1 MLTILPQGFELK
13 LPLLGPYT
21 ADYTRNGRYL
31 LLGGLKGH
39 IAAFDWRDGKLATEL
54 HLNETIRDV
63 KWLHNEQFFAVAQK
77 KYTYIYDYAGVEIH
91 CLKSHI
97 EVTNMEFLPYHFL
110 LATVGT
116 AGFLKYQ
123 DTSTGTLVAEHRT
136 KMGAPSSM
144 TMNAYNA
151 IIHVGHAN
159 GTVTLWSPNMST
171 PLVKM
176 LTNRGPVRALAVDRG
191 GNYMATAGADAR
203 MNIFDIRTF
212 KEVHSYFTPT
222 PASTLHISDTGLLGV
237 GWGPHVTVWK
247 DALKTKQNSPYLTH
261 LQEASA
267 INSIRFCPYDDILGV
282 GHAGGFSSL
291 IVPGSGEPNFDA
303 LEANPY
309 ETKKQRREAEV
320 KALLNKLQP
329 EMIAL
334 DPNFVG
340 QIDQASKEVRK
351 GESEEKMRERMVCL
365 FSPCFW
371 CAVLTNE

>member
-1 MLTILPQGFELK
+1 
-13 LPLLGPYT
+13 
-21 ADYTRNGRYL
+21 
-31 LLGGLKGH
+31 
-39 IAAFDWRDGKLATEL
+39 
-54 HLNETIRDV
+54 
-63 KWLHNEQFFAVAQK
+63 
-77 KYTYIYDYAGVEIH
+77 
-91 CLKSHI
+91 
-97 EVTNMEFLPYHFL
+97 MEFLPYHFL
-110 LATVGT
+110 LATIGI
-116 AGFLKYQ
+116 AGYLKYQ
-123 DTSTGTLVAEHRT
+123 DTSTGALVAEHRT

-144 TMNAYNA
+144 CMNSRNA

-191 GNYMATAGADAR
+191 GHYMVTAGQDSR

-222 PASTLHISDTGLLGV
+222 PASTLHLSDTGLLGV

-247 DALKTKQNSPYLTH
+247 DALKTKANSPYLTH
-261 LQEASA
+261 LQEATA
-267 INSIRFCPYDDILGV
+267 INRVRFCPYDDILGV

-309 ETKKQRREAEV
+309 ETKKQRQEAEI

-340 QIDQASKEVRK
+340 KIDRASIDVRK
-351 GESEEKMRERMVCL
+351 GESEEMTRHKAVSSPSRNLLHVYILLMHQQQDEKLNAEVKRKQRGKNSALRRYLRKKGGKNVMDERRLKLETMNKERAKRNQGLPTTQREELGPALARFVRGK
-365 FSPCFW
+365 
-371 CAVLTNE
+371 

>member
-1 MLTILPQGFELK
+1 
-13 LPLLGPYT
+13 
-21 ADYTRNGRYL
+21 
-31 LLGGLKGH
+31 
-39 IAAFDWRDGKLATEL
+39 
-54 HLNETIRDV
+54 
-63 KWLHNEQFFAVAQK
+63 
-77 KYTYIYDYAGVEIH
+77 
-91 CLKSHI
+91 
-97 EVTNMEFLPYHFL
+97 MEFLPYHFL
-110 LATVGT
+110 LATIST

-123 DTSTGTLVAEHRT
+123 DTSTGALVAEHRT

-144 TMNAYNA
+144 CMNARNA

-159 GTVTLWSPNMST
+159 GTVTLWSPNMGT

-191 GNYMATAGADAR
+191 GHYMVTAGQDAR

-247 DALKTKQNSPYLTH
+247 DALKNKANSPYLTH

-267 INSIRFCPYDDILGV
+267 INRVRFCPYDDILGV

-309 ETKKQRREAEV
+309 ETKKQRQEAEI

-340 QIDQASKEVRK
+340 KIDNASVEVRK
-351 GESEEKMRERMVCL
+351 GESEEMMRHKAVCSPIWGPSHVYMLLMYPQQDEKINAEMKRKQRGKNSALRRYLRKKGGKNVMDERRLQLETMMKERAKRNQGLPATQKEELGPALARFVRGK
-365 FSPCFW
+365 
-371 CAVLTNE
+371 

>member
-1 MLTILPQGFELK
+1 
-13 LPLLGPYT
+13 
-21 ADYTRNGRYL
+21 
-31 LLGGLKGH
+31 
-39 IAAFDWRDGKLATEL
+39 
-54 HLNETIRDV
+54 
-63 KWLHNEQFFAVAQK
+63 
-77 KYTYIYDYAGVEIH
+77 
-91 CLKSHI
+91 
-97 EVTNMEFLPYHFL
+97 
-110 LATVGT
+110 
-116 AGFLKYQ
+116 
-123 DTSTGTLVAEHRT
+123 
-136 KMGAPSSM
+136 
-144 TMNAYNA
+144 
-151 IIHVGHAN
+151 
-159 GTVTLWSPNMST
+159 
-171 PLVKM
+171 
-176 LTNRGPVRALAVDRG
+176 
-191 GNYMATAGADAR
+191 MATAGADAR

-267 INSIRFCPYDDILGV
+267 INSVRFCPYDDILGV

-365 FSPCFW
+365 FSPSLW